1 MSEDRPGQPPQWLA
15 WARELQAIAQIGLH
29 YAQDTFDRERY
40 TRIRELAAEITSTH
54 SGLPAAEVLANFDLQ
69 PGYATVKVDVRG
81 AVLRDGQLLMVQE
94 WTDKL
99 WCMPGGWADVGDP
112 PSAMV
117 EREVW
122 EETGFR
128 VRARKLLAVYDA
140 NQKAPLAFHHSYKLL
155 FLCELL
161 GGEARTSAETLA
173 VAFFPLDALPPFS
186 PMRTMPRH
194 IEHLHAHLADPARPT
209 DFD

>member
-1 MSEDRPGQPPQWLA
+1 MSQGQPPRWLS

-29 YAQDTFDRERY
+29 YAQDSFDRQRY
-40 TRIRELAAEITSTH
+40 TRIRELAAEITSAH
-54 SGLPAAEVLANFDLQ
+54 SDLPVAEILANFELQ

-81 AVLRDGQLLMVQE
+81 AVLRDGKLLMVQE
-94 WTDKL
+94 WSDEL
-99 WCMPGGWADVGDP
+99 WCMPGGWADVGDS

-117 EREVW
+117 EREVQ
-122 EETGFR
+122 EETGFQ

-140 NQKAPLAFHHSYKLL
+140 NQKDPLTFHHSYKLL

-161 GGEARTSAETLA
+161 GGEARTSEETLA
-173 VAFFPLDALPPFS
+173 VEFFPLDSLPRFS
-186 PMRTMPRH
+186 PMRTTERH
-194 IEHLHAHLADPARPT
+194 IEHLQAHLREPARPT